1 MFVIIVTIGSKFF
14 KSFNFSVDFCL
25 PFMSSC
31 ILLML
36 IYVSMKSY

>member
-14 KSFNFSVDFCL
+14 EFLL

-31 ILLML
+31 DVF
-36 IYVSMKSY
+36 YNVNHVSMKSYYGH